1 MVQSSKKSFWCGL
14 CSEQN
19 TFLCTAGMRRVQSRI
34 FLHEL
39 NFFTETFKLFYW
51 SKALK
56 IRFDAAY
63 VVSITRF
70 CALRAPGAREAGFF
84 FHGSIFFA
92 ETVPTRYRM
101 SMGGVAKWVLF
112 RTHARTHAGRQTRRR
127 DITKIYILILY
138 KSVICALYISINLDF
153 FFRPSFNM

>member
-1 MVQSSKKSFWCGL
+1 MVRSSKKSFCCGL
-14 CSEQN
+14 CSERN
-19 TFLCTAGMRRVQSRI
+19 TFLRAAGVRRARSGI

-84 FHGSIFFA
+84 FMDQFFL
-92 ETVPTRYRM
+92 PRQFQQ
-101 SMGGVAKWVLF
+101 GI
-112 RTHARTHAGRQTRRR
+112 AR
-127 DITKIYILILY
+127 
-138 KSVICALYISINLDF
+138 
-153 FFRPSFNM
+153 P